1 MDFYRRVLLSLRRKG
16 QLNDTDTVL
25 VVGGG
30 TTDRDAMVAAGL
42 ANVTISNVDYH
53 AGERQYAPFEWRRL
67 DGEQLEAG
75 DGSYD
80 WAIIHAGLHHMASP
94 ARGVCEML
102 RVARKGI
109 LCIEARDSLVMRMAT
124 RLGLSS
130 DYELEPAFLSGGAI
144 GGYRNGPIPN
154 YVYRWTEREFEK
166 TVYSYAPTHRHTF
179 FYEYGFNVPAQRF
192 AMARSPLLR
201 AAGRLLAWLAKIG
214 VAVMPRQGNQFA
226 MGVLKNTS
234 RQPWLLESLQFDP
247 EYLAHKYDRTR
258 YQPASRQPSAPQP
271 PSARSAGPHEPA
283 PERACDPAA
292 NGVNLNR
299 MEN

>member
-1 MDFYRRVLLSLRRKG
+1 MSDPKRAAGAARMAGTRERYTRRMDFYRRVLLSLRRKG
-16 QLNDTDTVL
+16 RLNATDTVL

-30 TTDRDAMVAAGL
+30 TADRDAMVAAGL
-42 ANVTISNVDYH
+42 ENVTISNLDYH
-53 AGERQYAPFEWRRL
+53 AGEREYTPFAWRRL
-67 DGEQLEAG
+67 DGEQLEVG

-109 LCIEARDSLVMRMAT
+109 LCIEARDSLVMRLAT

-130 DYELEPAFLSGGAI
+130 DYELEPAFLSGGAV

-166 TVYSYAPTHRHTF
+166 TVDSYVPTHRHTF
-179 FYEYGFNVPAQRF
+179 FYEYGFNVPVQRF
-192 AMARSPLLR
+192 AMAHSPLFR
-201 AAGRLLAWLAKIG
+201 AAGRVLSGLAK
-214 VAVMPRQGNQFA
+214 VAAAVMPRQGNQFA

-234 RQPWLLESLQFDP
+234 RQPWLLESLQFDAG
-247 EYLAHKYDRTR
+247 YLAHKYDRDR
-258 YQPASRQPSAPQP
+258 YQPASRQEPA
-271 PSARSAGPHEPA
+271 SARSTTRGS
-283 PERACDPAA
+283 R
-292 NGVNLNR
+292 
-299 MEN
+299 